1 MGCMIRSWA
10 FFLLVGSKVIGN
22 QHDQSFGSIPQ
33 GLHACGPHTDNFFHL
48 MGVSVSTRQL
58 TGYGSKYYL

>member
-48 MGVSVSTRQL
+48 MGVSVSAKQL
-58 TGYGSKYYL
+58 